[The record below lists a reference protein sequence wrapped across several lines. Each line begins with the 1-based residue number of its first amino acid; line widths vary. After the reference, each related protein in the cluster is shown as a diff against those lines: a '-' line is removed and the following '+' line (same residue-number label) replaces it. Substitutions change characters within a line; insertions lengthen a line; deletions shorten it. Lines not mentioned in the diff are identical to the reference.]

1 MIFLLLS
8 QDSKNKISIKSSL
21 LYLNQVPY
29 NGGCDIE
36 NAAMN
41 NETGTFTVVQ
51 PGIYRIT
58 FTARL
63 FLSNK
68 GGGGG
73 FNPLVSPEIMP
84 ELDIMEKDLNPCHH
98 NKGDTEDSMINVF
111 ELIMTHYQL

>member
-73 FNPLVSPEIMP
+73 QPPGISRDNAHTRLCF
-84 ELDIMEKDLNPCHH
+84 
-98 NKGDTEDSMINVF
+98 T
-111 ELIMTHYQL
+111 